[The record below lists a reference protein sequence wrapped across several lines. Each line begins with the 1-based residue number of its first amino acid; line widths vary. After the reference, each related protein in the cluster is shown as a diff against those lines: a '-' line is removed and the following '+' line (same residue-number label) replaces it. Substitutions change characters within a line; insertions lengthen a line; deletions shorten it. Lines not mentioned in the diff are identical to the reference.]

1 MNGRLHLGHTF
12 TLAKGEFAVRYQ
24 RLKGKKCLYPFAM
37 HCTGM
42 PIKASAD
49 KIKREMATFGYPPSF
64 PENTP
69 EPEPEVKKDPSIIL
83 DKSKG
88 KNKSI
93 IGLVLNTTFW
103 TSVDIFL
110 FLTLVGI
117 YFLKK
122 PIPMSN
128 IIICLD
134 QLCNFRL
141 QWSKASKSQTFS
153 TEIS

>member
-93 IGLVLNTTFW
+93 IGLVLDTTIW
-103 TSVDIFL
+103 TSVDIIFSFL
-110 FLTLVGI
+110 NSNFGI
-117 YFLKK
+117 H
-122 PIPMSN
+122 
-128 IIICLD
+128 
-134 QLCNFRL
+134 FRRL
-141 QWSKASKSQTFS
+141 YQCGT
-153 TEIS
+153 